1 MKTDNKVVS
10 CIGIL
15 TVLVVTTITGTIMNG
30 WALTVL
36 WIWFIIPVF
45 NLPTLS
51 IIQAIGIGMVV
62 TFLTRHSINKEE
74 AAKDTGAAIWTAIV
88 SAVIVPL
95 LTVGI
100 GYIIS
105 LFL

>member
-1 MKTDNKVVS
+1 MKTDDKVAS
-10 CIGIL
+10 CIAIL
-15 TVLVVTTITGTIMNG
+15 AVLGVTTITGTIMNG

-36 WIWFIIPVF
+36 WTWFIVPVF

-62 TFLTRHSINKEE
+62 TFLTRHSIDKEE
-74 AAKDTGAAIWTAIV
+74 DAKDIGAAISTAIV
-88 SAVIVPL
+88 SAVVVPL